1 MPVTL
6 YALLL
11 LIFRFISMALIIDVI
26 KKQRQ
31 LRKRPIKS
39 KKAATLREDM
49 YRLALVAM
57 GVNVVPIAVDL
68 LTIINVTTRPD
79 IINPVSVVY
88 MFSYAFGTLILTFII
103 WRMYKGALK

>member
-39 KKAATLREDM
+39 AKAATLREDM

-57 GVNVVPIAVDL
+57 SVNFVPIAVDL
-68 LTIINVTTRPD
+68 LTIINITTRPD
-79 IINPVSVVY
+79 VINQVSVLY
-88 MFSYAFGTLILTFII
+88 MFSYAFGTLILAFII
-103 WRMYKGALK
+103 WRMYEGALK

>member
-11 LIFRFISMALIIDVI
+11 LVFRFVSMTLIIDVI

-31 LRKRPIKS
+31 LHKRPIKS
-39 KKAATLREDM
+39 QKAATLREEM

-68 LTIINVTTRPD
+68 LTIMNITTRPD

>member
-11 LIFRFISMALIIDVI
+11 LVFRFVSMTLIIDVI

-39 KKAATLREDM
+39 QKAAKLREEM

-57 GVNVVPIAVDL
+57 SVNVVPIAVDL
-68 LTIINVTTRPD
+68 LTIINITTRPD

-88 MFSYAFGTLILTFII
+88 MFSYAFGTLVLTFII

>member
-11 LIFRFISMALIIDVI
+11 LIFRFISMALIIGVI

-39 KKAATLREDM
+39 AKAATLREDM
-49 YRLALVAM
+49 YKLALVAM
-57 GVNVVPIAVDL
+57 GVNFVPIVVDL
-68 LTIINVTTRPD
+68 LTIINITTRPD
-79 IINPVSVVY
+79 VINPVSVLY
-88 MFSYAFGTLILTFII
+88 MFSYAAGTLVLTSII
-103 WRMYKGALK
+103 WRMYKDALK

>member
-11 LIFRFISMALIIDVI
+11 LVFRFVSMTLIIDVI
-26 KKQRQ
+26 RKQRQ

-39 KKAATLREDM
+39 LKAATLREDM

-68 LTIINVTTRPD
+68 LTIINITTRPD
-79 IINPVSVVY
+79 IINPVSVLY

-103 WRMYKGALK
+103 WRMYRGALK